1 MRFPGLYHV
10 GQEVRAARSSGAGP
24 ESARSATESFYYLKQ
39 MPARTPMVV
48 VLDSGEVL
56 YGVIEWHDKRCIKI
70 SRIGEP
76 NLLVMKSAIRYMYK
90 Q

>member
-1 MRFPGLYHV
+1 
-10 GQEVRAARSSGAGP
+10 
-24 ESARSATESFYYLKQ
+24 
-39 MPARTPMVV
+39 MVV

-56 YGVIEWHDKRCIKI
+56 YGVIEWYDKRCIKI